1 MRSKFDFNL
10 ADMVYDMVRKSIN
23 DGTIDQMVL
32 AEDIDT
38 DEPDD
43 DEDLIMTRN
52 ARFNTF
58 SLTAGYGYNW
68 AFAHNWLLG
77 AAVFV
82 NPGLK
87 TCDAHMENV
96 NDMMEN
102 IDREDHG
109 RNEYEAI
116 GKYHH
121 TGVNLDFK
129 AHLGITYNNTQ
140 WYCGALAAVYDNHYN
155 ANDYHLR
162 NTYGSVNLY
171 AGFYFG
177 KRKK

>member
-23 DGTIDQMVL
+23 DGTFDQMVL

-129 AHLGITYNNTQ
+129 AHLGITYNNTR